1 MRIFSCHVG
10 RLRLPVEDERGESRC
25 WERTALVIWK
35 ARSGKLLRF
44 EKAGLSDLEGADEED
59 LALTLD
65 LEATALRFVGLVVN
79 SLVRISRDGSGA
91 RSEVVDEISW

>member
-1 MRIFSCHVG
+1 M
-10 RLRLPVEDERGESRC
+10 
-25 WERTALVIWK
+25 IWK